1 MPTITTRIDDETQN
15 HLQALAD
22 ATERSRSWLVADA
35 IRRYVEDEKW
45 QIEAILEGVSEADN
59 GNFATEE
66 EVNTT
71 FSRLGVK
78 VEQP

>member
-1 MPTITTRIDDETQN
+1 MPTITARIDDETRN
-15 HLQALAD
+15 HLQALAE
-22 ATERSRSWLVADA
+22 ATQRSRSWLVADA

-45 QIEAILEGVSEADN
+45 QIEAILEGISEADSDD
-59 GNFATEE
+59 FATEE
-66 EVNTT
+66 EVNAT